1 MENYGFLRS
10 NPFLDDISVYGSSS
24 DGSED
29 FWSTPPSSAAAGQPM
44 VPPPPQFPPV
54 PPPQPARY
62 PVITLPPFW
71 ADKPLTWFGM
81 VEARFRLYGITDD
94 QYKYDLQTNSLTGES
109 SSLAV
114 DIIESPPLSYP
125 YTTLKQRLLSAHQ
138 MTEYQKISQLLK
150 MGPLGGRRPSELLAA
165 MLELCP
171 RGEEKNVFFTHLFLE
186 RLPAELRIM
195 LGEDDRQDPRS
206 LADKADQLWD
216 LHGGKSHQIAA
227 VAADAQELDPLSVA
241 AISTQHKGKGGQKG
255 RVKNR
260 GTAAGAAGAL
270 PPAAATPR
278 NAPSDLAQLQAG
290 LCYYHWTYGD
300 KASKCKTPCTWGN

>member
-1 MENYGFLRS
+1 MENYRFLHN
-10 NPFLDDISVYGSSS
+10 NPFLDDISSFTSSS
-24 DGSED
+24 SSVGSED
-29 FWSTPPSSAAAGQPM
+29 SYRTPPSSGAGGQPAL
-44 VPPPPQFPPV
+44 PLQFPPAA
-54 PPPQPARY
+54 PAQPARY

-81 VEARFRLYGITDD
+81 VEARFRLYGIEDE
-94 QYKYDLQTNSLTGES
+94 QYKYDLLANSLTRES

-114 DIIESPPLSYP
+114 DIIESPPPSYP

-138 MTEYQKISQLLK
+138 LTEYQKIAQLLK

-206 LADKADQLWD
+206 LADKADQLWAM
-216 LHGGKSHQIAA
+216 HGGKSHQIAA
-227 VAADAQELDPLSVA
+227 VAADVQELDPLSVA
-241 AISTQHKGKGGQKG
+241 AISAQRKGKGSQKG
-255 RVKNR
+255 RGKSRDAN
-260 GTAAGAAGAL
+260 GAL
-270 PPAAATPR
+270 PPAAATPK
-278 NAPSDLAQLQAG
+278 NAPSDLAQLQSG

-300 KASKCKTPCTWGN
+300 RASKCKTPCSWGN